1 MADLSAEPLL
11 GPVTLAIDHVKAMRA
26 CIAGEVTPHD
36 LGVIKQQLATACN
49 VSVLTDPEHGL
60 GTVRS
65 SLGPHQK
72 LVVSIEDGDYAAP
85 ELAPRKL
92 NGWDASRIAD
102 AGATVIKC
110 FFWYEPGPGGKRARR
125 FLAEVAR
132 ECEAANIPLIAEP
145 ILVEAINGE
154 SEHGHRNRLLE
165 TVRELNDSG
174 AAALKLEFPGGREAS
189 PEHGTEI
196 SGQIT
201 ELSTAPWYLL
211 SQGVS
216 FEVFQQQLGA
226 SMAGGASGCLV
237 GRAVW
242 GDLISSSGVNEMAR
256 QTLRDR
262 LATLQAVAARSSSA
276 RTEPQL
282 TSLENEA

>member
-1 MADLSAEPLL
+1 MADLSAEALL

-26 CIAGEVTPHD
+26 CIAGEVTSHE
-36 LGVIKQQLATACN
+36 LAAIKQQLAAACN

-60 GTVRS
+60 GTVRA

-72 LVVSIEDGDYAAP
+72 LVVSIEDGDYATP

-92 NGWDASRIAD
+92 NGWDASKIAD

-110 FFWYEPGPGGKRARR
+110 FFWYEPGPGGRRARD

-132 ECEAANIPLIAEP
+132 ECEAAKIPLIAEP
-145 ILVEAINGE
+145 ILVDPANGE
-154 SEHGHRNRLLE
+154 SERGHSNRLLE

-174 AAALKLEFPGGREAS
+174 AAALKLEFPGGRGAS
-189 PEHGTEI
+189 WEHGADI

-216 FEVFQQQLGA
+216 FEVFKRQLGA
-226 SMAGGASGCLV
+226 SMVGGASGCLV

-242 GDLISSSGVNEMAR
+242 GDLVSSSGVDEAGR

-262 LATLQAVAARSSSA
+262 LAALRAIAAQSLSTPA
-276 RTEPQL
+276 KPQL
-282 TSLENEA
+282 TSSENEA